1 MSMPRRAMEQMGFSI
16 CCLTCDAP
24 DVTGSSRCRSCIAA
38 HTRARDR
45 MSGQA
50 TSKADRLSRELVTML
65 ASPAKYIDDTEHGEL
80 MLHYVTLISQHQGT
94 VSAKTQEEVEE
105 MFRRQ
110 RRQKKASLL
119 DKRRQKSS
127 WWGTKLQPDE
137 MEELLSLID
146 GGKRKEVPTW
156 DALLEEV
163 GEMLDED

>member
-1 MSMPRRAMEQMGFSI
+1 
-16 CCLTCDAP
+16 
-24 DVTGSSRCRSCIAA
+24 
-38 HTRARDR
+38 

-110 RRQKKASLL
+110 RRHKKASLL
-119 DKRRQKSS
+119 DKRRRKTS

-163 GEMLDED
+163 GDMLDED

>member
-1 MSMPRRAMEQMGFSI
+1 MEQMGFSI

-45 MSGQA
+45 MAGQA

-105 MFRRQ
+105 MFERQ
-110 RRQKKASLL
+110 RRQKKTSLL

-137 MEELLSLID
+137 MEELLSRID
-146 GGKRKEVPTW
+146 GGKRKAVPTW

>member
-1 MSMPRRAMEQMGFSI
+1 MPRRAMEQMGFSI

-110 RRQKKASLL
+110 RRHKKASLL

>member
-1 MSMPRRAMEQMGFSI
+1 MVQMGFSI

-110 RRQKKASLL
+110 RRHKKASLL
-119 DKRRQKSS
+119 DKRRRKTS

>member
-1 MSMPRRAMEQMGFSI
+1 MAMPRRAMEQMGFSI

-105 MFRRQ
+105 MFERQ
-110 RRQKKASLL
+110 RRQKKTSLL

>member
-110 RRQKKASLL
+110 RRHKKASLL

-163 GEMLDED
+163 GDMLDED

>member
-110 RRQKKASLL
+110 RRHKKASLL
-119 DKRRQKSS
+119 DKRRRKTS

>member
-24 DVTGSSRCRSCIAA
+24 DVTGSSRCRSCIAS

-45 MSGQA
+45 RSGQA

-110 RRQKKASLL
+110 RRHKKASLL
-119 DKRRQKSS
+119 DKRRRKTS

>member
-1 MSMPRRAMEQMGFSI
+1 MEQMGFSI

-110 RRQKKASLL
+110 RRHKKASLL
-119 DKRRQKSS
+119 DKRRRKTS

-163 GEMLDED
+163 GDMLDED

>member
-38 HTRARDR
+38 HTRVRDR

-110 RRQKKASLL
+110 RRHRKASLL

-163 GEMLDED
+163 GDMLDED

>member
-1 MSMPRRAMEQMGFSI
+1 MSMPRRAMEQMGCSI

-110 RRQKKASLL
+110 RRHKKASLL
-119 DKRRQKSS
+119 DKRRRKTS

>member
-1 MSMPRRAMEQMGFSI
+1 MEQMGFSI

-45 MSGQA
+45 MAGQA

-110 RRQKKASLL
+110 RRHKKASLL
-119 DKRRQKSS
+119 DKRRHKSS

-137 MEELLSLID
+137 MDELLPLID

>member
-110 RRQKKASLL
+110 RRHKKASLL

>member
-110 RRQKKASLL
+110 RRHKKASLL
-119 DKRRQKSS
+119 DKRRRKTS

-163 GEMLDED
+163 GDMLDED

>member
-24 DVTGSSRCRSCIAA
+24 DVSGSSRCRSCIAA

-110 RRQKKASLL
+110 RRHKKASLL
-119 DKRRQKSS
+119 DKRRRKTS

>member
-1 MSMPRRAMEQMGFSI
+1 MCIRDS
-16 CCLTCDAP
+16 
-24 DVTGSSRCRSCIAA
+24 CRSCIAA

-110 RRQKKASLL
+110 RRHKKASLL
-119 DKRRQKSS
+119 DKRRRKTS

>member
-110 RRQKKASLL
+110 RRHKKASLL
-119 DKRRQKSS
+119 DKRRRKTS

-137 MEELLSLID
+137 MEELLSLLD

>member
-1 MSMPRRAMEQMGFSI
+1 MEQMGFSI

>member
-94 VSAKTQEEVEE
+94 VSAKTQEEGRGDVQETEKAQEGVPAGQEE
-105 MFRRQ
+105 
-110 RRQKKASLL
+110 A
-119 DKRRQKSS
+119 
-127 WWGTKLQPDE
+127 
-137 MEELLSLID
+137 
-146 GGKRKEVPTW
+146 EVV
-156 DALLEEV
+156 LV
-163 GEMLDED
+163 GDQAAAR

>member
-1 MSMPRRAMEQMGFSI
+1 MEQMGFSI

-65 ASPAKYIDDTEHGEL
+65 ASPAKYIDGTEHGEL

-110 RRQKKASLL
+110 RRHKKASLL
-119 DKRRQKSS
+119 DKRRRKTS

>member
-50 TSKADRLSRELVTML
+50 TSKADRLSRELVPML

-110 RRQKKASLL
+110 RRHKKASLL
-119 DKRRQKSS
+119 DKRRRRHPRLTEASAA
-127 WWGTKLQPDE
+127 E
-137 MEELLSLID
+137 SL
-146 GGKRKEVPTW
+146 GASASKMV
-156 DALLEEV
+156 ASV
-163 GEMLDED
+163 Q

>member
-110 RRQKKASLL
+110 RRHRKASLL

-137 MEELLSLID
+137 KEELLSLID

-163 GEMLDED
+163 GDMLDED

>member
-1 MSMPRRAMEQMGFSI
+1 MEQMGFSI

-110 RRQKKASLL
+110 RRHKKASLL